1 MLSATRTSALRWF
14 ALLFSF
20 LPLGFLTDSAA
31 ARTVTVDCEESTI
44 SAVLKTLDPQTSN
57 TVQVIGTCKD
67 SVGIFDFADLTIAGL
82 KIEGKSAAI
91 ESNGGAPFWIVG
103 SHVQLKNLVIDGEG
117 GFYTVTCREFSVC
130 RFIGNTIQN
139 ASGDG
144 VQIDSADATFYG
156 DVIQNNASC
165 GLNLTSAR
173 VRVSQVTV
181 RGTTAGTY
189 GPGTGVEIDSGSTL
203 VVEQLTVQNN
213 QGRGISLVG
222 NSNLTNRPWTG
233 PFTVSNNNAGGI
245 WVAEESS
252 ADIGGATVI
261 NNSGADGGAGVV
273 IDGNSEASFWSG
285 GTFTGNQPMDLYC
298 GVLNGIA
305 AAPQRATVGVTNCPN
320 TYK

>member
-1 MLSATRTSALRWF
+1 MLNATRTSALRWF

-91 ESNGGAPFWIVG
+91 ESNGG
-103 SHVQLKNLVIDGEG
+103 
-117 GFYTVTCREFSVC
+117 T
-130 RFIGNTIQN
+130 
-139 ASGDG
+139 
-144 VQIDSADATFYG
+144 
-156 DVIQNNASC
+156 
-165 GLNLTSAR
+165 
-173 VRVSQVTV
+173 
-181 RGTTAGTY
+181 
-189 GPGTGVEIDSGSTL
+189 
-203 VVEQLTVQNN
+203 
-213 QGRGISLVG
+213 
-222 NSNLTNRPWTG
+222 
-233 PFTVSNNNAGGI
+233 
-245 WVAEESS
+245 
-252 ADIGGATVI
+252 
-261 NNSGADGGAGVV
+261 DGGAGVV